1 MKYVPQG
8 FSKTDDFFA
17 SVVVYAPEFRNN
29 SHLSLDE
36 AFQKLNLG
44 IDSVVAKARR
54 PEALELL
61 YRCKAELALVLT
73 MFKANVAG
81 EAEQRQ
87 AARERLQKAHYDLYL
102 KVGQVLKPG
111 VEIGPDDDV

>member
-36 AFQKLNLG
+36 AL
-44 IDSVVAKARR
+44 
-54 PEALELL
+54 
-61 YRCKAELALVLT
+61 
-73 MFKANVAG
+73 
-81 EAEQRQ
+81 
-87 AARERLQKAHYDLYL
+87 
-102 KVGQVLKPG
+102 
-111 VEIGPDDDV
+111 